1 MSATLRLPR
10 MLADA
15 ANVETRHEVEG
26 DTVASALESLFVVKP
41 GLRNHVLDEK
51 GAIRPHVSVFVSGFQ
66 SDLDAEVPEEAEIR
80 IINAVSGGL
89 S

>member
-1 MSATLRLPR
+1 

-15 ANVETRHEVEG
+15 ANVETRHQVEG
-26 DTVASALESLFVVKP
+26 DTVSSAFDSLFRAKP

-51 GAIRPHVSVFVSGFQ
+51 GAIRPHVSVFVSGSQ
-66 SDLDAEVPEEAEIR
+66 SDLDAAVPDGAEIR
-80 IINAVSGGL
+80 VINAVSGGL

>member
-1 MSATLRLPR
+1 

-15 ANVETRHEVEG
+15 ANVETRHQVDG
-26 DTVASALESLFVVKP
+26 DTVGSAFDSLFRATP
-41 GLRNHVLDEK
+41 GLRNHILDET
-51 GAIRPHVSVFVSGFQ
+51 GSIRPHVSVFVGGFQ
-66 SDLDAEVPEEAEIR
+66 SDLDTAVTEGAEIR

>member
-1 MSATLRLPR
+1 

-15 ANVETRHEVEG
+15 ANVETRHQVDG
-26 DTVASALESLFVVKP
+26 DTVALAFESLFSVRP
-41 GLRNHVLDEK
+41 GLRYHVLDEK
-51 GAIRPHVSVFVSGFQ
+51 GGIRPHVSVFVGGSQ
-66 SDLDAEVPEEAEIR
+66 SNLDTAVPEGAEIR